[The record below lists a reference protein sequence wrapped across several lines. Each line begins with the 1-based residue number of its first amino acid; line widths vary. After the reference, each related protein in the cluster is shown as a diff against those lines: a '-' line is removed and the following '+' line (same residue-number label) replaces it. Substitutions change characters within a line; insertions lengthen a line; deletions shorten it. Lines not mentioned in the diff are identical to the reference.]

1 MSGRRHNVDDKTQPR
16 SMILF
21 VPLMSTH
28 STLKT
33 EQRCTGVVR
42 TCKGRTAMSAVSGP
56 LDGMIRGSLSMPR
69 ASFGL
74 SVMTNTLAPL
84 ALTSSAAILMCM
96 AWSSSRMMAITGV
109 WPLGP
114 SAPVVDREER
124 RLKGS

>member
-1 MSGRRHNVDDKTQPR
+1 
-16 SMILF
+16 
-21 VPLMSTH
+21 
-28 STLKT
+28 
-33 EQRCTGVVR
+33 
-42 TCKGRTAMSAVSGP
+42 MSAVSGP